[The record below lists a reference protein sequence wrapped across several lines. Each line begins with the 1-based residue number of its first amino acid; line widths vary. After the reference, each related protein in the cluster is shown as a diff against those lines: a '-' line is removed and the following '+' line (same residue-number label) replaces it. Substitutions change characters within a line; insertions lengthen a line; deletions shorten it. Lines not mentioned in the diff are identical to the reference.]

1 MGAGISMDN
10 PHSVLIYLR
19 PTRLLYVRETGPY
32 DQSIPL
38 AWEKLFGWLDKNGLC
53 ASLGRGFG
61 LARDNP
67 RSVGHGKCRYDACV
81 EVRAGLEG
89 RALRELG
96 VTTLPGGA
104 YACRRL
110 SGTYDRMRSIVANVY
125 SEFEPLPGLCFD
137 ERRPVV
143 SIYVD
148 NPNRYF
154 DCDLRADVCVPIV
167 ADEDAG
173 NWPIA
178 ASA

>member
-10 PHSVLIYLR
+10 PHSVLVYLR
-19 PTRLLYVRETGPY
+19 PARLLYVRETGPY

-38 AWEKLFGWLDKNGLC
+38 AWEKLFDWLNKNGLY

-67 RSVGHGKCRYDACV
+67 RSVGRGNCRYDACV
-81 EVRAGLEG
+81 EVRAGLED
-89 RALRELG
+89 RAFRELG

-110 SGTYDRMRSIVANVY
+110 SGSYERMRSIVANVY
-125 SEFEPLPGLCFD
+125 SEFEPLPGLRVD

-154 DCDLRADVCVPIV
+154 DRDLRSDVCVPII
-167 ADEDAG
+167 ADEEAAG
-173 NWPIA
+173 GAIA